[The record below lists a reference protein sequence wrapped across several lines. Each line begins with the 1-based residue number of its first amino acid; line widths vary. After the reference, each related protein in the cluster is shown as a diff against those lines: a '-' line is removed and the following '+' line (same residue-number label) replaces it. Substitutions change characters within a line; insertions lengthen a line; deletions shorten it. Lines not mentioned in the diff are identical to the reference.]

1 MLSTFAPVTMG
12 YAPTVAP
19 APSTVLCATAPA
31 MAETIDDL
39 KEMAPKLNPIVG
51 YWNPLGIGEDGF
63 DDIYVSTLPESSRS
77 VISWFRAAEIKHGR
91 VAMAAF
97 VGFIVGE
104 NGIHF
109 PWTTTLSGTTYADIA
124 SVGGACAQWDAVP
137 TAGKLQII
145 GIIGALEL
153 WGETTFDAPHYMTG
167 GKPGYYP
174 SFGPFRE
181 YFRHPPFDLFDP
193 FGFSK
198 SRTDEQ
204 KAKGLLVEINNG
216 RLAMLGIMGFVP

>member
-1 MLSTFAPVTMG
+1 MDSCDARATPDPCDFARPQ
-12 YAPTVAP
+12 
-19 APSTVLCATAPA
+19 
-31 MAETIDDL
+31 TIDDL

-109 PWTTTLSGTTYADIA
+109 PWALQGGQCRFIGKAVSM
-124 SVGGACAQWDAVP
+124 GGAV
-137 TAGKLQII
+137 
-145 GIIGALEL
+145 
-153 WGETTFDAPHYMTG
+153 APHRRFRG
-167 GKPGYYP
+167 SGCSRP
-174 SFGPFRE
+174 S
-181 YFRHPPFDLFDP
+181 
-193 FGFSK
+193 
-198 SRTDEQ
+198 
-204 KAKGLLVEINNG
+204 
-216 RLAMLGIMGFVP
+216 